1 MTQSVA
7 TQKTKVTV
15 ENKAFTS
22 ENQTFTS
29 ENQSITVGK
38 NFFTGN
44 CLKQQWIS
52 VSYKGNAF
60 LQLVIQKSKSEL
72 SPK

>member
-22 ENQTFTS
+22 ENQ
-29 ENQSITVGK
+29 SITVGK
-38 NFFTGN
+38 NFSTEK
-44 CLKQQWIS
+44 LPEATMDPS
-52 VSYKGNAF
+52 
-60 LQLVIQKSKSEL
+60 LL
-72 SPK
+72 

>member
-38 NFFTGN
+38 NFSTEK
-44 CLKQQWIS
+44 LPEATMDPS
-52 VSYKGNAF
+52 
-60 LQLVIQKSKSEL
+60 LL
-72 SPK
+72 